1 MADASRLAASLRDVG
16 ASEGDVDRALAGL
29 RRERRF
35 TVDAAY
41 AYARRR
47 DLDAAWRRA
56 ADLLELSV
64 AERNRRVFRAPPTW
78 ARLEV
83 GIGAVFVFGLLSLG
97 ARLWLFDRAEL
108 WHPGA
113 WMWLLFPLIWWY
125 AARRDPDAMQ
135 AVSVDRTEIERRL
148 ERVLDE
154 GLTMVDDGVATDEL
168 ATAMRRIAGGD
179 GDALDARMAAIV
191 LARVQR
197 RLAATLE
204 RHRNTLMDAADRA
217 RRQQLQQLGLN

>member
-16 ASEGDVDRALAGL
+16 ASGGDVDRALAGL

-78 ARLEV
+78 MRAEV
-83 GIGAVFVFGLLSLG
+83 GIGAVLVFGLLNIG

-108 WHPGA
+108 WYPGG

-125 AARRDPDAMQ
+125 AAHRDPDAMQ

-148 ERVLDE
+148 DRVLEE
-154 GLTMVDDGVATDEL
+154 GRAMIDDGVAIDEL
-168 ATAMRRIAGGD
+168 ATAMRRRAGGD
-179 GDALDARMAAIV
+179 GDALDVRMSAIV

-197 RLAATLE
+197 RLASTFE

-217 RRQQLQQLGLN
+217 RRQQLQQLGLD